1 MVSAWPHTRVVVHC
15 SSTKVKSTPM
25 LSALHATNI
34 RVSGQVGSLPP
45 SVPKDVLSQAGRQAG
60 SYRGALPLWEG
71 KSSSHALDQL
81 IVIILNLRNQQV
93 YHLEI

>member
-1 MVSAWPHTRVVVHC
+1 
-15 SSTKVKSTPM
+15 M

-45 SVPKDVLSQAGRQAG
+45 SLPKDVLSQAGRQAATKG
-60 SYRGALPLWEG
+60 PM
-71 KSSSHALDQL
+71 SSSHALDQL